1 MELHPS
7 DKKAI
12 DRTIAELESVH
23 GQGLVAVALQGEA
36 ATGDYRP
43 RKSSLD
49 LVVVVDAVR
58 PECLSPMRRFAG
70 TWRRRRVGTPLVLD
84 PPYLQRSFDVFPIE
98 FIDILD
104 RHRLLTG
111 ADDPFTDPQ
120 IDPANLRFEVEE
132 HLRGKMLHLWEGYL
146 RSGDSRTLGELL
158 AATPAAFGP
167 ALRGL
172 MYWLGEPRP
181 REYAALVRGVEAK
194 FDLELAT
201 FHRVE
206 RARVG
211 TDKFSRGQVESVF
224 AAYLG
229 EVRALVRQVDA
240 L

>member
-12 DRTIAELESVH
+12 DRTIAELETIH
-23 GQGLVAVALQGEA
+23 GDGLRAIALQGEV
-36 ATGDYRP
+36 ATADYRP
-43 RKSSLD
+43 RRSSLD
-49 LVVVVDAVR
+49 LVVVVDAVT
-58 PECLSPMRRFAG
+58 PERLSPMRRFAS

-104 RHRLLTG
+104 RHRLLRG
-111 ADDPFTDPQ
+111 AVDPFADPQ
-120 IDPANLRFEVEE
+120 IDSANLRFEVEE

-146 RSGDSRTLGELL
+146 RSGDARTLSELL
-158 AATPAAFGP
+158 TATPAGFGP

-172 MYWLGEPRP
+172 LYWLGEPRP
-181 REYAALVRGVEAK
+181 SEYAALVRGVEKK
-194 FDLELAT
+194 FDLDLAT

-206 RARVG
+206 RARIG
-211 TDKFSRGQVESVF
+211 TAKFSRSETESVF
-224 AAYLG
+224 AAYFD